1 MRTDTLDPPP
11 AIDIFLPCGVRSAGE
26 VACRARRIAR
36 AASGFEL
43 RLLGRLPRSVAV
55 VGGDD
60 LTVVTIHMGLS
71 TIERRLAMSAD
82 GRRRVLAWHR
92 SLVATSFADLRD
104 HLEEAG
110 GIRLQAVATHVD
122 AVTGS
127 LLKTCTTAPTIDVVV
142 PGGHL
147 AGLGVAVDEHL
158 HVIEHVIDA
167 DGEGSVRPG
176 SDSKG
181 VSTIEKVP
189 HAGADAEES

>member
-1 MRTDTLDPPP
+1 MRSETLDTSRP
-11 AIDIFLPCGVRSAGE
+11 IGVFLSRGAGSAGE

-55 VGGDD
+55 VVGDD

-71 TIERRLAMSAD
+71 TIERHLATSAD

-92 SLVATSFADLRD
+92 SLVASSFVDLRD
-104 HLEEAG
+104 HLEDAA

-147 AGLGVAVDEHL
+147 PGLGVAVDEHL
-158 HVIEHVIDA
+158 HVIENVIDA

-176 SDSKG
+176 SDPNG